1 MPSAQD
7 GVFLSIFYWATFKI
21 LPLED
26 ILSWDIMFT
35 GRPGTV
41 CSYWYCSTWFMGR
54 RVQIRFRWRRL
65 TKIWHYFV
73 VTLTHRRAPTRHQS
87 SLSRPSVT
95 VLLFMSG
102 QSGPVSVWA
111 CSEFTGCCI
120 RTGTHIENSRSG
132 KEAAVMDG
140 EWEFAGL
147 FITWLLGVGQ
157 AQDGAA
163 LGWTDA
169 SPKRNH
175 RISST

>member
-1 MPSAQD
+1 
-7 GVFLSIFYWATFKI
+7 
-21 LPLED
+21 
-26 ILSWDIMFT
+26 MFT
-35 GRPGTV
+35 GQPGTV

-54 RVQIRFRWRRL
+54 RVQIRFRWTRL
-65 TKIWHYFV
+65 TTELFCSLLKIWHYFV
-73 VTLTHRRAPTRHQS
+73 VTLTHRCAPTKHQS
-87 SLSRPSVT
+87 SLSRHSVT
-95 VLLFMSG
+95 VLLFMRRYMG
-102 QSGPVSVWA
+102 EQSGPVSVWA

-147 FITWLLGVGQ
+147 FITWTLGVGQ